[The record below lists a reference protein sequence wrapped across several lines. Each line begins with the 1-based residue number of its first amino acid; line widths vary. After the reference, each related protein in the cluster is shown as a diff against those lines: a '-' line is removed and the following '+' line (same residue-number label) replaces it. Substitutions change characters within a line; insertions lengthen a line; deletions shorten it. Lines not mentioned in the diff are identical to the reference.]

1 MKTKNLFVL
10 MAAAILIGFCV
21 SQHALAG
28 PCDEPCSYSTV
39 LLDAPG
45 GVGSSEAG
53 PAQTMTDHSSGEGVY
68 WDWPSFE
75 YDGSSNRDLT
85 LSFDFYDLGN
95 WIDNFTSH
103 NWSWGIVEKDPDRKT
118 CYQGSPSRVY
128 PTGAGEQSCFWL
140 HGEDLGGSW
149 EHYEITISSSK
160 LVDGTNTLYLRAAH
174 SVYGMGSR
182 QVKNVK
188 VTDGPLYYEELAL
201 DAPGGVGSSEA
212 GPAQAMTDHSSG
224 EGVYFDWP
232 SFEYD
237 ASSNQDLTLSY
248 DFYDLGNWIDNFTSH
263 NWSWGI
269 VEKDP
274 DRKTCYQG
282 SPSSLYPTGAGE
294 QSCFWLHGE
303 DLGGSWEH
311 YEVPISSSKLVD
323 GTNTLYLRA
332 AHAVYGMGS
341 RQVKNVKIGRTLSCC
356 EVIGGLQTDLA
367 ACQSA
372 GSACVN
378 CADIS
383 TEVLDTICT
392 VLGIAAPTSTPE
404 FIASTTAL
412 AQAVLA
418 NTTVCPDT
426 TGGADCLA
434 HILDQI

>member
-85 LSFDFYDLGN
+85 LSF
-95 WIDNFTSH
+95 
-103 NWSWGIVEKDPDRKT
+103 
-118 CYQGSPSRVY
+118 
-128 PTGAGEQSCFWL
+128 
-140 HGEDLGGSW
+140 
-149 EHYEITISSSK
+149 
-160 LVDGTNTLYLRAAH
+160 
-174 SVYGMGSR
+174 
-182 QVKNVK
+182 
-188 VTDGPLYYEELAL
+188 
-201 DAPGGVGSSEA
+201 
-212 GPAQAMTDHSSG
+212 
-224 EGVYFDWP
+224 
-232 SFEYD
+232 
-237 ASSNQDLTLSY
+237 

>member
-10 MAAAILIGFCV
+10 MAAALLIGFCV
-21 SQHALAG
+21 SQHAVAG

-53 PAQTMTDHSSGEGVY
+53 PAQAMTAHSSGEGVY

-75 YDGSSNRDLT
+75 YDASTNRDVT
-85 LSFDFYDLGN
+85 LSF
-95 WIDNFTSH
+95 
-103 NWSWGIVEKDPDRKT
+103 
-118 CYQGSPSRVY
+118 Q
-128 PTGAGEQSCFWL
+128 
-140 HGEDLGGSW
+140 
-149 EHYEITISSSK
+149 
-160 LVDGTNTLYLRAAH
+160 
-174 SVYGMGSR
+174 M
-182 QVKNVK
+182 
-188 VTDGPLYYEELAL
+188 
-201 DAPGGVGSSEA
+201 
-212 GPAQAMTDHSSG
+212 
-224 EGVYFDWP
+224 
-232 SFEYD
+232 
-237 ASSNQDLTLSY
+237 
-248 DFYDLGNWIDNFTSH
+248 YDLGNWIDNFTSH

-282 SPSSLYPTGAGE
+282 SPSSVYPTGAGE
-294 QSCFWLHGE
+294 QSCFWLHGTA
-303 DLGGSWEH
+303 LGGSWEH
-311 YEVPISSSKLVD
+311 YEIPISSSKLAD

-332 AHAVYGMGS
+332 GHAVYGMGS
-341 RQVKNVKIGRTLSCC
+341 RQVKNVKIGRTLNCC
-356 EVIGGLQTDLA
+356 EVIDGLQNDLT

-383 TEVLDTICT
+383 TEVLATICT
-392 VLGIAAPTSTPE
+392 VLNIATPTSTPE

-426 TGGADCLA
+426 PGGADCLA
-434 HILDQI
+434 YILDQI